1 MFINVGNKEITLLNS
16 GSIYRYTL
24 DFKKSCKFAPM
35 ELSEYLK
42 NISKLSDSL
51 DEDLKNLFEP
61 KKFSKGDHLFKQGEI
76 CRHVYYIEKGLV
88 RVYYYSVSGKE
99 VTAWFSAENTL
110 ITALDSFY
118 YHRPTHDY
126 CEVLED
132 SVVYPINFSEWEAI
146 LNNEQGARL
155 AFYIL
160 YEITRKMTEYISNT
174 KFQSAEERY
183 KALMKEYP
191 TLQQRTSLG
200 HIASYLGIT
209 QETLSRIRSNK

>member
-1 MFINVGNKEITLLNS
+1 
-16 GSIYRYTL
+16 
-24 DFKKSCKFAPM
+24 M

-42 NISKLSDSL
+42 NIAKLSNSL
-51 DEDLKNLFEP
+51 EEDLKNLFEP
-61 KKFSKGDHLFKQGEI
+61 REFSKGDHLFKEGEI
-76 CRHVYYIEKGLV
+76 CRHMFYIEKGLV

-99 VTAWFSAENTL
+99 ITAWFSAENTL

-126 CEVLED
+126 CEALED
-132 SVVYPINFSEWEAI
+132 SVVYPINFSDFETI
-146 LNNEQGARL
+146 LNSEKGARL

-160 YEITRKMTEYISNT
+160 YEITRKMTEFIGSI

-183 KALMKEYP
+183 KALINENP
-191 TLQQRTSLG
+191 EILQRTSLG